1 MIRPRGRGVSGP
13 VTDPV
18 CEMSL
23 DAADARRTRRY
34 EGVTYYFCSR
44 RCASVFARDP
54 DLYAAPESGTFYP
67 TPGRVGSA
75 RFGPQ

>member
-1 MIRPRGRGVSGP
+1 MMRRTRPQGDGVSGP

-18 CEMSL
+18 CEMTL

-34 EGVTYYFCSR
+34 ERVTYYFCSR

-54 DLYAAPESGTFYP
+54 DLYAVRPNGLS
-67 TPGRVGSA
+67 TPPRVG
-75 RFGPQ
+75 